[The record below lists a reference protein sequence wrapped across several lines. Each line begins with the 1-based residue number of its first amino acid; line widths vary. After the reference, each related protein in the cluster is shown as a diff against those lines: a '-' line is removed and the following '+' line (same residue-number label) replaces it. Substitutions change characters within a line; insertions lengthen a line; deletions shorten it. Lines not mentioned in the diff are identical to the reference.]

1 MKPQFFVIAGPNGAG
16 KSTYAH
22 LHLSLGTHIFNGD
35 LVFAE
40 LLKRYPNYDPQ
51 KLMGGVPMQME
62 KDVEYAISN
71 NLDFGFETNYA
82 NRMPVELTK
91 SFRDE
96 GYETNLLYF
105 GLERVSDAALR
116 VDTRVSLGGHDV
128 DTETIRSNME
138 NGIVNVIKNLKLYD
152 EIRFA
157 DTSVNGAAPI
167 IANYKKIGNE
177 LILFNN
183 KVNWYNWGF
192 KKAMSKLQL
201 GRIEIKEQT
210 NYLGVK
216 RNKGNE
222 LDGGLGL

>member
-1 MKPQFFVIAGPNGAG
+1 M
-16 KSTYAH
+16 
-22 LHLSLGTHIFNGD
+22 
-35 LVFAE
+35 
-40 LLKRYPNYDPQ
+40 
-51 KLMGGVPMQME
+51 
-62 KDVEYAISN
+62 
-71 NLDFGFETNYA
+71 
-82 NRMPVELTK
+82 
-91 SFRDE
+91 
-96 GYETNLLYF
+96 
-105 GLERVSDAALR
+105 
-116 VDTRVSLGGHDV
+116 
-128 DTETIRSNME
+128 
-138 NGIVNVIKNLKLYD
+138 NVIKNLKLYD

-183 KVNWYNWGF
+183 KVNWYNWDF